1 MLWVFV
7 WSGTIWGALW
17 ALESEDMRYLT
28 AGESHGPQLT
38 AIIEGLPSQLP
49 LGISDINPWLRKRQ
63 GGYGRG
69 RRMVIET
76 DEAAILS
83 GVRAGRTTG
92 APVTL
97 AIQNKD
103 HRNWVE
109 IMSAEEGSEP
119 RKKALTDARPGHA
132 DLTGGIKYRHKD
144 LRDVLERA
152 SARETAA
159 RVAVGSIALKL
170 LAELGVTGANYV
182 ANLGG
187 IETKQA
193 FSWDDLDAIE
203 ESDLRTPDED
213 AANQMRELI
222 DRAKKD
228 GDTLGGILEV
238 RFKGLPVGLG
248 SYVHYDRKLDGKIA
262 QAALSLQAMKGVEIG
277 RAFENA
283 TKSGSHVHDAVY
295 YRDNTYA
302 RDTNGAGGLEA
313 GMTNGEELIV
323 RVAMKPIATLMKPLP
338 TVNVITH
345 EASDAA
351 RERSDTT
358 AVPAAGVILQ
368 CIIGWVLAEAITEK
382 FGGDTL
388 PELQERVAAAKAYAH
403 TY

>member
-1 MLWVFV
+1 
-7 WSGTIWGALW
+7 
-17 ALESEDMRYLT
+17 MRFLT

-49 LGISDINPWLRKRQ
+49 LEKSDIDPWLRKRQ

-76 DEAAILS
+76 DEAQIAS
-83 GVRAGRTTG
+83 GVRSGRTTG

-97 AIQNKD
+97 IIANKD
-103 HRNWVE
+103 HRNWTE
-109 IMSAEEGSEP
+109 IMSPEEGGEP

-132 DLTGGIKYRHKD
+132 DLAGGIKYRHKD

-159 RVAVGSIALKL
+159 RVAVGSVALKL
-170 LAELGVTGANYV
+170 LGELGVQGANHV
-182 ANLGG
+182 VSLGG
-187 IETKQA
+187 IEA
-193 FSWDDLDAIE
+193 AEGFDWNNLEAIE
-203 ESDLRTPDED
+203 DSDLRTADQD
-213 AANQMRELI
+213 AAARMRERI
-222 DRAKKD
+222 DAAKAS

-238 RFKGLPVGLG
+238 RFRGLPVGLG
-248 SYVHYDRKLDGKIA
+248 SFAHYDRKLDGRIA
-262 QAALSLQAMKGVEIG
+262 QVCLSLQAMKGVEIG
-277 RAFENA
+277 RAFEQA
-283 TKSGSHVHDAVY
+283 RIPGSAVHDAVRY
-295 YRDNTYA
+295 DAGYT
-302 RDTNGAGGLEA
+302 RDTNRAGGLEA

-323 RVAMKPIATLMKPLP
+323 RVAMKPIATLMTPLP
-338 TVNVITH
+338 TVNVVTH

-368 CIIGWVLAEAITEK
+368 TIIGWVLADAMLEK

-388 PELQERVAAAKAYAH
+388 PELQERVAASRAYEKAY
-403 TY
+403 

>member
-1 MLWVFV
+1 
-7 WSGTIWGALW
+7 
-17 ALESEDMRYLT
+17 MRYLT

-38 AIIEGLPSQLP
+38 AIIEGVPSHLP
-49 LGISDINPWLRKRQ
+49 LGKGDIDPWLRRRQ

-76 DEAAILS
+76 DEAQILS

-92 APVTL
+92 APITL
-97 AIQNKD
+97 AIENRD
-103 HRNWVE
+103 HRNWTE
-109 IMSAEEGSEP
+109 IMSPEPGGEP

-159 RVAVGSIALKL
+159 RVAVGSVALKL
-170 LAELGVTGANYV
+170 LSELGVEGANYV
-182 ANLGG
+182 SSLAG
-187 IETKQA
+187 IETRQP
-193 FSWDDLDAIE
+193 FSWKALEAIE
-203 ESDLRTPDED
+203 ESDLRTPDAD
-213 AANQMRELI
+213 AAAQMRERI

-238 RFKGLPVGLG
+238 RFRGLPVGLG
-248 SYVHYDRKLDGKIA
+248 SFVHWDRKLDGRIA
-262 QAALSLQAMKGVEIG
+262 QACLSVQAMKGVEIG

-283 TKSGSHVHDAVY
+283 VRPGSSVHDAVFRDEEG
-295 YRDNTYA
+295 YR
-302 RDTNGAGGLEA
+302 RETNGAGGLEA

-338 TVNVITH
+338 TVNVVTH

-368 CIIGWVLAEAITEK
+368 CVIGWVLADALLEK

-388 PELQERVAAAKAYAH
+388 PELQERVDAARAYAR